1 LSLGIAAR
9 GIKVSRAIRPA
20 AGLIAALLAWT
31 GVAAAQDAEPL
42 VGTATVVDSDALR
55 IGNASLMLWGI
66 ESVERPQTCAI
77 AGQVWDCYAAAV
89 RALQTITSVAEISC
103 RPVAAPDPY
112 GRILVVCFVGGV
124 DVNEALVR
132 AGFALAKRDETED
145 YVPAEDA
152 ARLEGIGLWQGEF
165 MHPAD
170 FRRSHA
176 IFTDRP

>member
-1 LSLGIAAR
+1 MRKATTALF
-9 GIKVSRAIRPA
+9 
-20 AGLIAALLAWT
+20 ALLALAGAASAQDGELIV
-31 GVAAAQDAEPL
+31 GVA
-42 VGTATVVDSDALR
+42 TVADSDAIR

-77 AGQVWDCYAAAV
+77 AGQIWDCYAAAV
-89 RALQTITSVAEISC
+89 RALQTITSVAEVSC

>member
-1 LSLGIAAR
+1 MAMGIADR
-9 GIKVSRAIRPA
+9 RTGMSRTIRL
-20 AGLIAALLAWT
+20 AGLVAALLVGSSA
-31 GVAAAQDAEPL
+31 VAQEGEPI
-42 VGTATVVDSDALR
+42 VGMATVVDSDALR

-77 AGQVWDCYAAAV
+77 AGQMWDCYAAAV
-89 RALQTITSVAEISC
+89 RALQTITSVAEVSC
-103 RPVAAPDPY
+103 RPVGAPDPY
-112 GRILVVCFVGGV
+112 GRILAVCVVGGA